1 MWGIGG
7 WLRLQTAYT
16 RRLEAKIERQRV
28 ELTNLRR
35 KRERAETAKFEELRS
50 RLSRLEGAA
59 VLAERLKRDLDSVIE
74 DNERLRSDIIRLS
87 GGSRSHVRPNPP
99 QVEEV

>member
-1 MWGIGG
+1 MWGVGK
-7 WLRLQTAYT
+7 WLQTAYT

-35 KRERAETAKFEELRS
+35 KRERISKIKFEELNF

-59 VLAERLKRDLDSVIE
+59 ILAERLKRDLNSVVE
-74 DNERLRSDIIRLS
+74 DNERLRSEIIRLS
-87 GGSRSHVRPNPP
+87 GGSRSHARPNPP
-99 QVEEV
+99 QVEVV

>member
-7 WLRLQTAYT
+7 WLRLQTAYI

-35 KRERAETAKFEELRS
+35 KREKTETAKFGELRS
-50 RLSRLEGAA
+50 RLSKLEGAA
-59 VLAERLKRDLDSVIE
+59 VLAERLKRDLDSAVG
-74 DNERLRSDIIRLS
+74 DNERLRSEIVRLS
-87 GGSRSHVRPNPP
+87 GGSRSHARPNPP